1 MELQSLIYL
10 FGTITFAIYVGLAL
24 WTKAS
29 STKDFYIANNK
40 VNPIFIG
47 VSIATEWIGAASFIS
62 IAGTISYLGY
72 NGTPYILGFT
82 GGFVLLTLLVV
93 PYLKKF
99 GKFTIPDFI
108 AQRYYSNKA
117 RLLTIIIIILASFIY
132 ISAQMKGLGIIF
144 SRFFQVDMYV
154 GLLSAI
160 GILFLYAIFTGMRT
174 NNYTQIAQY
183 IIILFAYTF
192 CAIFLSLQLTN
203 NFLPQ
208 LAIFSTTTFDFITPI
223 QTIKE
228 GTSFL
233 IALDKI
239 LLDFGFNSYSKSLDL
254 VNVFMITMALM
265 LGTAALPHLLIKFF
279 ALTTVKDTKKSA
291 LWALIFVALIF
302 TTISSVASFSKIN
315 LLKNVQNIEYESFTQ
330 GELINYDGSKNN
342 GKWLQI
348 WQNTGFISWK
358 DKNEDKKI
366 QINGTANNELFI
378 NPDIITL
385 VNAEIANLPNWIIA
399 LLISGALAA
408 ILATTTGL
416 LLIIVTT
423 ISYDLWDEFIYK
435 NNKKH
440 VLKNRIKKLTIILIV
455 FIIVVLATF
464 FTIPFYS
471 IVQTVTISF
480 TLIAATIFPAIIL
493 GIFDKRMNKEGAFFG
508 ILTGFIFTF
517 CYIVYFLF
525 FNNSIENMNN
535 YLFGITPEGIGTVGA
550 ILNFAIALI
559 ISRLTP
565 LPPKSVQRLIQK
577 IRIPTNI
584 KNKMEL

>member
-1 MELQSLIYL
+1 
-10 FGTITFAIYVGLAL
+10 
-24 WTKAS
+24 
-29 STKDFYIANNK
+29 
-40 VNPIFIG
+40 
-47 VSIATEWIGAASFIS
+47 
-62 IAGTISYLGY
+62 
-72 NGTPYILGFT
+72 
-82 GGFVLLTLLVV
+82 
-93 PYLKKF
+93 
-99 GKFTIPDFI
+99 
-108 AQRYYSNKA
+108 
-117 RLLTIIIIILASFIY
+117 
-132 ISAQMKGLGIIF
+132 
-144 SRFFQVDMYV
+144 
-154 GLLSAI
+154 
-160 GILFLYAIFTGMRT
+160 
-174 NNYTQIAQY
+174 
-183 IIILFAYTF
+183 
-192 CAIFLSLQLTN
+192 
-203 NFLPQ
+203 
-208 LAIFSTTTFDFITPI
+208 
-223 QTIKE
+223 
-228 GTSFL
+228 
-233 IALDKI
+233 
-239 LLDFGFNSYSKSLDL
+239 
-254 VNVFMITMALM
+254 M

-279 ALTTVKDTKKSA
+279 ALTTVKDAKKSA

-315 LLKNVQNIEYESFTQ
+315 LLKNVQNIDYEAYTQ
-330 GELINYDGSKNN
+330 GELINYDGSTNN

-348 WQNTGFISWK
+348 WQNTGFISWN

-366 QINGTANNELFI
+366 QIDGTANNELFI

-440 VLKNRIKKLTIILIV
+440 VLKNRIKKLSIILIV

-525 FNNSIENMNN
+525 FNNSIENMSN
-535 YLFGITPEGIGTVGA
+535 YLFGITPEGIGTIGA
-550 ILNFAIALI
+550 ILNFVIALI

-577 IRIPTNI
+577 IRIPTNT
-584 KNKMEL
+584 KKKMEL

>member
-1 MELQSLIYL
+1 
-10 FGTITFAIYVGLAL
+10 
-24 WTKAS
+24 
-29 STKDFYIANNK
+29 
-40 VNPIFIG
+40 
-47 VSIATEWIGAASFIS
+47 
-62 IAGTISYLGY
+62 
-72 NGTPYILGFT
+72 
-82 GGFVLLTLLVV
+82 
-93 PYLKKF
+93 
-99 GKFTIPDFI
+99 
-108 AQRYYSNKA
+108 RYYSNKA

-144 SRFFQVDMYV
+144 SRFFQVDMNV

-228 GTSFL
+228 GTPFL
-233 IALDKI
+233 LALDKI

-279 ALTTVKDTKKSA
+279 ALTTVKDAKKSA

-315 LLKNVQNIEYESFTQ
+315 LLKNVQNIDYEAYTQ
-330 GELINYDGSKNN
+330 GELINYDGSTNN

-348 WQNTGFISWK
+348 WQNTGFISWI

-366 QINGTANNELFI
+366 QIDGTANNELFI

-440 VLKNRIKKLTIILIV
+440 VLKNRIKKLSIILIV

-525 FNNSIENMNN
+525 FNNSIENMSN
-535 YLFGITPEGIGTVGA
+535 YLFGITPEGIGTIGA
-550 ILNFAIALI
+550 ILNFVIALI

-577 IRIPTNI
+577 IRIPINT
-584 KNKMEL
+584 KKKMEL